1 MARRIVLT
9 MLALVSV
16 LLIIAVIPLGLVAAG
31 REQDSF
37 RMQALMSA
45 HVLAGVAEKRL
56 DSNAPD
62 PALTRSLVDTR
73 RNGDEAWV
81 YNTHRRLAAHTS
93 GAGGKVPPAPPG
105 TGAAVRTVLRGG
117 DAASS
122 EVSGRLRVV
131 VASMG
136 SNETSPEGVVVLS
149 RSTRELHS
157 RLHMLWAWLSAVA
170 AIGLLAAAIAAV
182 MLARWVGRPLSAL
195 DVAAQQLGGG
205 ALATR
210 SGTGHGPPEVRRLA
224 LTFNTMAGRL
234 EALVHGHRATMA
246 DVSHQLRTP
255 LAALR
260 LRLDLLTQDVD
271 QATAAELAAAQG
283 EIARLSRLVD
293 GLLAIARA
301 ENVVSRPVEVAVDAV
316 IQDRAAAWGPVAEE
330 RGIWLTTRC
339 LTRVR
344 ASLGDGH
351 LEQILDN
358 LLANALDVVPSGGQ
372 VRISASANSQG
383 ARITVADDG
392 PGMSKAQQEAAFR
405 RFASTSPAGAGLG
418 LAIVYRLVTAN
429 GGAAALSDTADGG
442 LTVTLDLPGGQQ
454 DRIRRAGVA
463 VTGLN
468 SSLLNGF

>member
-1 MARRIVLT
+1 MARRIVFT
-9 MLALVSV
+9 MLALVSA
-16 LLIIAVIPLGLVAAG
+16 LLIVAVIPLGLVTAG

-45 HVLAGVAEKRL
+45 HALAGVAE
-56 DSNAPD
+56 
-62 PALTRSLVDTR
+62 RSLDDHAVDRALDKALANTR
-73 RNGDEAWV
+73 GDGDEAWV
-81 YNTHRRLAAHTS
+81 YDPHRGLVAYTTR
-93 GAGGKVPPAPPG
+93 AGGEVPPVPPG
-105 TGAAVRTVLRGG
+105 TGVAVATVLRGG

-122 EVSGRLRVV
+122 EVGGRLRVV

-136 SNETSPEGVVVLS
+136 SNKNSPDGAVVLS
-149 RSTRELHS
+149 RSTHELHN

-170 AIGLLAAAIAAV
+170 AIGLLAAALAAV

-195 DVAAQQLGGG
+195 DVAAQQLGTG
-205 ALATR
+205 ALDTR

-224 LTFNTMAGRL
+224 QTFNTMAGRL
-234 EALVHGHRATMA
+234 EALVHGNRAMMA

-260 LRLDLLTQDVD
+260 LRLDLLTQDAD
-271 QATAAELAAAQG
+271 QATASELAAAQG
-283 EIARLSRLVD
+283 EIVRLSRLVD

-301 ENVVSRPVEVAVDAV
+301 ENAVSKPVEVAVDAV

-344 ASLGDGH
+344 ATLGDGH

-372 VRISASANSQG
+372 VRVTASANSQG

-405 RFASTSPAGAGLG
+405 RFVSTSSAGAGLG
-418 LAIVYRLVTAN
+418 LAIVHRLVTAN
-429 GGAAALSDTADGG
+429 GGAAALSDTAGGG
-442 LTVTLDLPGGQQ
+442 LTVTLDLPSGQP
-454 DRIRRAGVA
+454 DRMRRAGAA
-463 VTGLN
+463 VSGLN

>member
-1 MARRIVLT
+1 MARRIVIT
-9 MLALVSV
+9 MLALVSA
-16 LLIIAVIPLGLVAAG
+16 LLILAVIPLGLVTAG

-37 RMQALMSA
+37 RMQALMHA
-45 HVLAGVAEKRL
+45 HVLAGAAEKRI
-56 DSNAPD
+56 DNHAAD
-62 PALTRSLVDTR
+62 PALTTSLASER
-73 RNGDEAWV
+73 QHGDQAWV
-81 YNTHRRLAAHTS
+81 YNANGQLVTQT
-93 GAGGKVPPAPPG
+93 GGMGGKALPAPQ
-105 TGAAVRTVLRGG
+105 GANAALATVLHGG
-117 DAASS
+117 DSATS
-122 EVSGRLRVV
+122 EVDGRLRVV
-131 VASMG
+131 VSIG
-136 SNETSPEGVVVLS
+136 NNENSPDGAVVLS
-149 RSTRELHS
+149 RSTAELHN

-170 AIGLLAAAIAAV
+170 AIGLLAAALAAV

-195 DVAAQQLGGG
+195 DAAAQQLGSG
-205 ALATR
+205 ALDTR

-224 LTFNTMAGRL
+224 QTFNTMAGRL
-234 EALVHGHRATMA
+234 EALVHGNRAMMA

-260 LRLDLLTQDVD
+260 LRLDLLTQDAD
-271 QATAAELAAAQG
+271 QATASELTAAQG
-283 EIARLSRLVD
+283 EIVRLSRLVD

-301 ENVVSRPVEVAVDAV
+301 ENVVSKPVEVAVDAV

-344 ASLGDGH
+344 ATLGDGH

-372 VRISASANSQG
+372 VRVTASANSQG

-405 RFASTSPAGAGLG
+405 RFVSTSPAGAGLG
-418 LAIVYRLVTAN
+418 LAIVHRLVTAN
-429 GGAAALSDTADGG
+429 GGAAALSDTAGGG
-442 LTVTLDLPGGQQ
+442 LTVTLDLPGGQP
-454 DRIRRAGVA
+454 DRMRRAGVA

-468 SSLLNGF
+468 LSLLNGS